1 MRSIEARVMVAMAA
15 VSQESCLAQDAPEEF
30 LCLIMDTLM
39 ADPVVLPS
47 GKVVDRTSIAKHLLT
62 SSTDPYNREPMTID
76 DVKPDESLKKRILEW
91 REEKKRS
98 GDQRE
103 HNILMK
109 DVEEGKE
116 AEKQDETELATAPDI
131 ETHKAP
137 LEKPAKAYGVKVLP
151 RIRRDLRQLTSEALD
166 DIKVVPDEN
175 DFTRIHVVITG
186 PKDTPYDGG
195 FFYFTLECPP
205 NYPEAPPKALI
216 RTTDGGRV
224 RFNPNL
230 MGENPLRNE
239 PGYDNLDNDD
249 PKLNAYNEIISH
261 EVVRVA
267 YIGMILNPPNGMP
280 DELHSWVLE
289 QAPKHLE
296 IQKRAVMRHKHLNK
310 RTFDFFE
317 NKGTFQWQA
326 MEDQLKE
333 LQENM

>member
-1 MRSIEARVMVAMAA
+1 MR
-15 VSQESCLAQDAPEEF
+15 
-30 LCLIMDTLM
+30 
-39 ADPVVLPS
+39 
-47 GKVVDRTSIAKHLLT
+47 G
-62 SSTDPYNREPMTID
+62 
-76 DVKPDESLKKRILEW
+76 
-91 REEKKRS
+91 
-98 GDQRE
+98 E
-103 HNILMK
+103 HNMVMK
-109 DVEEGKE
+109 DVEEDKE
-116 AEKQDETELATAPDI
+116 AADKQDKTELATATDI
-131 ETHKAP
+131 QTHKASEVP
-137 LEKPAKAYGVKVLP
+137 VARPAKAYGVKVLP

-175 DFTRIHVVITG
+175 DFTTIHVVITG

-230 MGENPLRNE
+230 YREGKVCLSILGTWSGPGWTSTLSLQSVLISIQSLMGENPLRNE

-267 YIGMILNPPNGMP
+267 YIGMILNPPTGMP

-296 IQKRAVMRHKHLNK
+296 TQRRAVMRHKHLNK